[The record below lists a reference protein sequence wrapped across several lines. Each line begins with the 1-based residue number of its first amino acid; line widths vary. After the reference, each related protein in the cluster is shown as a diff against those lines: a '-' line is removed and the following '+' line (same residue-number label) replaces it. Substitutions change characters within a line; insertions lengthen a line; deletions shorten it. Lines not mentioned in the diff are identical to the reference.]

1 MMAKLLARRPLPI
14 LAQIWDFI
22 DARDIDKH
30 IVAIATLYI
39 SIEIVRWSTGFAQNS
54 PRPGLDIAAILGA
67 INAPLMAM
75 QSVTIKWYFDSRP
88 TDPYKPPAPEPEP
101 DPK

>member
-1 MMAKLLARRPLPI
+1 MLAKLLDRKSVPL
-14 LAQIWDFI
+14 LVQMWEFI

-30 IVAIATLYI
+30 AVTIATLYI
-39 SIEIVRWSTGFAQNS
+39 SVEVVRWSMGFAQIS
-54 PRPGLDIAAILGA
+54 TKPGIDIAAIIGA

-88 TDPYKPPAPEPEP
+88 TDPYIPKPEPEP
-101 DPK
+101 KP